1 MPHFALPTLAWGPD
15 LVIALA
21 VALQVAGFLFR
32 RQVVLRLLVMAGSVC
47 YVVYYATVGD
57 EPLWAAIAGSTLL
70 IAANMF
76 GLAALLL
83 EQTAFALARD
93 QRHLLAAFAPMRPGQ
108 LRRLLR
114 LAAPRRIEAET
125 ALTAEGETPAHL
137 HFVVSGPLSLGRRGG
152 PAFVIHGPC
161 FIGEVAWLLGVPASA
176 TVAALP
182 GAEVASW
189 PVADLRRLARRSARL
204 ETALDA
210 MIAQDMARKVA
221 RSVPSAPVAQAAQ

>member
-1 MPHFALPTLAWGPD
+1 MPHFAVPTLAWGPD

-21 VALQVAGFLFR
+21 IALQFTGFLFR

-47 YVVYYATVGD
+47 CVVHYATVAD
-57 EPLWAAIAGSTLL
+57 EPLWAAIAGRALL
-70 IAANMF
+70 IAANLF

-83 EQTAFALARD
+83 EQSAFALARD

-108 LRRLLR
+108 LRRLPR

-137 HFVVSGPLSLGRRGG
+137 HFVVSGPLSLTRRGG
-152 PAFVIHGPC
+152 PSFVIHGPC

-189 PVADLRRLARRSARL
+189 PVDRLHKLSRRSPRL
-204 ETALDA
+204 EEALDA
-210 MIAQDMARKVA
+210 LIAQDMARKV
-221 RSVPSAPVAQAAQ
+221 SASLPGRPVVGS